1 MARAGRAVG
10 EATLRDVARLA
21 QVHPGTVS
29 RALDPERAELVN
41 EATRERVL
49 AAAVELGY
57 RGNAV
62 ARSLRTGRSG
72 IIGVVAADLGNPYL
86 PPILRGIE
94 AVVGEAG
101 FTVLIAETHDEP
113 GRLKAITD
121 HLVTRRVD
129 AVILAAAHLD
139 DTALID
145 SIDRSMPVVLAVRGL
160 ADDDHFAVL
169 HDDVVGARLATEHL
183 IDLGHPRLAQ
193 LCGPGNVLSFV
204 VRRRSYRE
212 AVAASGIV
220 DVSPDDEASA
230 PTIEEG
236 RRLAGLVLDRP
247 ADQRPTAIFAHNDMM
262 AVGALSALAERG
274 LRCPGDVSLIGYNDS
289 PLTAHLAPPL
299 TTVRLQSAELGRR
312 AAGLALSRINADGQ
326 AAVTVRLDPE
336 LILRDST
343 LRYTGT

>member
-1 MARAGRAVG
+1 MGEVG

-29 RALDPERAELVN
+29 RALDPDRAELVN

-94 AVVGEAG
+94 TVVGEAG
-101 FTVLIAETHDEP
+101 FTVLIAETHDVP
-113 GRLKAITD
+113 GRLKEITD

-139 DTALID
+139 DTALVADIN
-145 SIDRSMPVVLAVRGL
+145 RSLPVVLAVRGL
-160 ADDDHFAVL
+160 TGEDHFAVL

-183 IDLGHPRLAQ
+183 IALGHRRLAQ
-193 LCGPGNVLSFV
+193 LRGPGNVLSFV
-204 VRRRSYRE
+204 VRREVYE
-212 AVAASGIV
+212 AVVADSEVI
-220 DVSPDDEASA
+220 DLTPDAEATA
-230 PTIEEG
+230 PTIDEG
-236 RRLAGLVLDRP
+236 RRLAGLALSRP
-247 ADQRPTAIFAHNDMM
+247 PAERPTAIFAHNDMM
-262 AVGALSALAERG
+262 AVGALSAIAELG
-274 LRCPGDVSLIGYNDS
+274 LSCPGDVSLVGYNDS
-289 PLTAHLAPPL
+289 PLTDHLAPPL
-299 TTVRLQSAELGRR
+299 TTVRLQSLELGRR
-312 AAGLALSRINADGQ
+312 AAALALSRISGEAG
-326 AAVTVRLDPE
+326 AAVTVRLHPE
-336 LILRDST
+336 LILREST
-343 LRYTGT
+343 QAFAEA

>member
-1 MARAGRAVG
+1 MA

-21 QVHPGTVS
+21 RVHPGTVS

-41 EATRERVL
+41 GATRERVL

-94 AVVGEAG
+94 TAVGEAG
-101 FTVLIAETHDEP
+101 FTVLIAETHDGV
-113 GRLKAITD
+113 GRLKEITD

-139 DTALID
+139 DAELVADIN
-145 SIDRSMPVVLAVRGL
+145 RSLPVVLAVRGL
-160 ADDDHFAVL
+160 AGEDHFAVL

-183 IDLGHPRLAQ
+183 VELGHRRIAQ
-193 LCGPGNVLSFV
+193 LRGPGNVLSFV
-204 VRRRSYRE
+204 VRRQAYE
-212 AVAASGIV
+212 AVVADAAVI
-220 DVSPDDEASA
+220 DLTPDAEAVA

-236 RRLAGLVLDRP
+236 RRLARAALAGP
-247 ADQRPTAIFAHNDMM
+247 AEGRPTALFAHNDMM
-262 AVGALSALAERG
+262 AVGALSAIAELG
-274 LRCPGDVSLIGYNDS
+274 LTCPGDISLVGYNDS
-289 PLTAHLAPPL
+289 PLTDHLAPPL
-299 TTVRLQSAELGRR
+299 TTVRLQSFELGRR
-312 AAGLALSRINADGQ
+312 AASLALSRITGEATTP
-326 AAVTVRLDPE
+326 VTVRLHPE
-336 LILRDST
+336 LILRAST
-343 LRYTGT
+343 RAWVG

>member
-1 MARAGRAVG
+1 MG

-29 RALDPERAELVN
+29 RALDPERADLVN

-94 AVVGEAG
+94 QVVGEAG
-101 FTVLIAETHDEP
+101 FTVLIAETHDAP
-113 GRLKAITD
+113 GRLKEITD

-129 AVILAAAHLD
+129 AVILAAVHLD
-139 DTALID
+139 DAPLVAA
-145 SIDRSMPVVLAVRGL
+145 IDRSLPVVLAVRGL
-160 ADDDHFAVL
+160 VGDDHYAVL
-169 HDDVVGARLATEHL
+169 HDDGVGARLATEHL
-183 IDLGHPRLAQ
+183 VSLGHRRLAQ
-193 LCGPGNVLSFV
+193 LRGPHNVLSFV
-204 VRRRSYRE
+204 VRRQAYESVVQTHEITDLTPDVE
-212 AVAASGIV
+212 AT
-220 DVSPDDEASA
+220 A
-230 PTIEEG
+230 PTIDEG
-236 RRLAGLVLDRP
+236 RRLMLLALDVEPER
-247 ADQRPTAIFAHNDMM
+247 RPTAVFAHNDML

-274 LRCPGDVSLIGYNDS
+274 LRCPEDISLVGYNDS
-289 PLTAHLAPPL
+289 PLTDHLAPPL

-312 AAGLALSRINADGQ
+312 AAGLALSRITGQ
-326 AAVTVRLDPE
+326 AGPPTTVRLHPE
-336 LILRDST
+336 LILRAST
-343 LRYTGT
+343 QRYGDD